1 MVTIV
6 KTTKTAQAI
15 SAYWLQRLARPQW
28 NPVAVARKYSAIT
41 KNPTII
47 SPIRPMYFH
56 GYMLPRGIWV
66 FSPPRKERPI
76 WGIRS
81 ASAGMTL
88 RIVKSAVNPRPP
100 TASLRKFSIG
110 LTEKR
115 SLWAEEAV
123 EATPRTAIQ
132 EPRRRENQAAE

>member
-1 MVTIV
+1 M
-6 KTTKTAQAI
+6 
-15 SAYWLQRLARPQW
+15 SAYWLHRLALPQW
-28 NPVAVARKYSAIT
+28 KPEAVARKYRAIT
-41 KNPTII
+41 KKPTSI
-47 SPIRPMYFH
+47 SPIKPMYFH
-56 GYMLPRGIWV
+56 GYMLPSGIWV
-66 FSPPRKERPI
+66 LSPPKNERPI
-76 WGIRS
+76 WGMRS
-81 ASAGMTL
+81 ASAGMTF